1 MHSSYEVSVPV
12 AVAPERAWAFVGD
25 PCSVPRWYPQ
35 YVSCEVQGDERRLV
49 NAEGAVLVERLL
61 ERDEE
66 RRFYSYSIV
75 SGLPLRNH
83 LASFE
88 VVAEG
93 DASRVVWRTAG
104 EHEDPAI
111 DLEQR
116 LAARQTEALGR
127 LKALIE
133 AGG

>member
-1 MHSSYEVSVPV
+1 MRSSYEVSVSV
-12 AVAPERAWAFVGD
+12 AVTPELAWAFVGD
-25 PCSVPRWYPQ
+25 PCSIPRWYPQ
-35 YVSCEVQGDERRLV
+35 YVSCEVVGNERRLLS
-49 NAEGAVLVERLL
+49 AEGALLVERLI

-66 RRFYSYSIV
+66 RRYYSYSIL
-75 SGLPLRNH
+75 SGLPLRDH

-104 EHEDPAI
+104 EHEDPAV

-127 LKALIE
+127 MKALIE